1 MEVSEK
7 QGVWYAIVNIF
18 AASKKASGK
27 WMKAEE
33 KLKSDGVRYVEAR
46 TGHHGNAMSLTR
58 EACADGYR
66 KFIAVGG
73 DGTVHD
79 VLEGIMFYLETAGPE
94 VSLSDFTL
102 AVIPVGSGN
111 DWIKTANIP
120 TNTNDAINII
130 CNGNTSLQDVGRA
143 TYHING
149 SKHIRY
155 FVNTAGSGL
164 DSIVINKVSPKK
176 ANSKKKGTNKLVYI
190 LTLLAEFTKYK
201 PVEVTLE
208 ADNNTTLKGNMLNF
222 AIGIGK
228 YNGGGMLPFPN
239 ANTGNN
245 LFEVLFISNMPKI
258 RMLFV
263 VPKLFS
269 GTLEK
274 VKEVKYIRSKKIKL
288 SSATPIFAETD
299 GEVIGYTPIL
309 FDIEPLAFCY
319 FSK

>member
-1 MEVSEK
+1 MENTTDNLWTVVINPTSGNGLAIKQWKTAEK
-7 QGVWYAIVNIF
+7 ILQSKGFNYNVCYTKPDGKTIEMVKGIIENGCNHLIV
-18 AASKKASGK
+18 
-27 WMKAEE
+27 M
-33 KLKSDGVRYVEAR
+33 
-46 TGHHGNAMSLTR
+46 
-58 EACADGYR
+58 
-66 KFIAVGG
+66 GG
-73 DGTVHD
+73 DGTLNEVAN
-79 VLEGIMFYLETAGPE
+79 GIMLQKRYASHE
-94 VSLSDFTL
+94 VK
-102 AVIPVGSGN
+102 VGVVPIGTGN

-130 CNGNTSLQDVGRA
+130 YNGNTSLQDVGRA
-143 TYHING
+143 TYQING

-164 DSIVINKVSPKK
+164 DSIVINKVSQKK
-176 ANSKKKGTNKLVYI
+176 ANSRKKGTNKLVYI